1 MSSRIDRSPDGP
13 VDLPRVRV
21 LIADDHPLVRE
32 GLRTF
37 LGEDVA
43 VVGEASDG
51 EEAVRLALDLRPDVL
66 LMDLR
71 MPRVDGVEATRRLR
85 DAGAT
90 CRVLILTSFSEEP
103 RVGDAVRAGALGYL
117 LKDLGRADLLRAVRD
132 AARGVPT
139 LHPAAQEQLLRD
151 VAGGGDAPA
160 PAAPLASLT
169 RREREVLQL
178 VARGESNKRVA
189 AALGLSEGTVKSYL
203 SGVFEKLGVGD
214 RTQAALWAVR
224 NGLTE

>member
-1 MSSRIDRSPDGP
+1 MTPETARELAADGAP
-13 VDLPRVRV
+13 VRV

-37 LGEDVA
+37 LDEAVT
-43 VVGEASDG
+43 VVGEACDG
-51 EEAVRLALDLRPDVL
+51 EEAVRLALDLSPDVL

-151 VAGGGDAPA
+151 VARVGAAPA
-160 PAAPLASLT
+160 RAQPAASLT

-224 NGLTE
+224 HGLAE

>member
-1 MSSRIDRSPDGP
+1 MTPETTRQPDADGAP
-13 VDLPRVRV
+13 VRV

-37 LGEDVA
+37 LDEEMT
-43 VVGEASDG
+43 VVGEACDG
-51 EEAVRLALDLRPDVL
+51 EEAVRLALDLVPDVL

-71 MPRVDGVEATRRLR
+71 M
-85 DAGAT
+85 
-90 CRVLILTSFSEEP
+90 P

-151 VAGGGDAPA
+151 VAGNGSAAGGANARGAADR
-160 PAAPLASLT
+160 AAPPRVALS

-224 NGLTE
+224 HGLAE

>member
-1 MSSRIDRSPDGP
+1 VSAGPGGERAADGGP
-13 VDLPRVRV
+13 VRV

-37 LGEDVA
+37 LGDEVE
-43 VVGEASDG
+43 VLGEACDG
-51 EEAVRLALDLRPDVL
+51 EEAVRLALELRPDVL
-66 LMDLR
+66 LLDLR
-71 MPRVDGVEATRRLR
+71 MPHVDGVEATRRLR
-85 DAGAT
+85 DAGAP
-90 CRVLILTSFSEEP
+90 CRVLILTSFSDEP

-117 LKDLGRADLLRAVRD
+117 LKDVGRADLLRAVRD

-139 LHPAAQEQLLRD
+139 LHPSAQEQLLRD
-151 VAGGGDAPA
+151 VAGGGGAPA
-160 PAAPLASLT
+160 PTAAPLAALT
-169 RREREVLQL
+169 RREREVLRL

-224 NGLTE
+224 NGMTD

>member
-1 MSSRIDRSPDGP
+1 
-13 VDLPRVRV
+13 
-21 LIADDHPLVRE
+21 
-32 GLRTF
+32 
-37 LGEDVA
+37 
-43 VVGEASDG
+43 
-51 EEAVRLALDLRPDVL
+51 DVL

-85 DAGAT
+85 AAGAT

-103 RVGDAVRAGALGYL
+103 RVGDAVRAGAVGYL

-139 LHPAAQEQLLRD
+139 LHKSAQEQLLRD
-151 VAGGGDAPA
+151 VAGGGGASGMPPA
-160 PAAPLASLT
+160 PAASLT

-189 AALGLSEGTVKSYL
+189 AALGLSEG
-203 SGVFEKLGVGD
+203 
-214 RTQAALWAVR
+214 
-224 NGLTE
+224 

>member
-1 MSSRIDRSPDGP
+1 
-13 VDLPRVRV
+13 V
-21 LIADDHPLVRE
+21 
-32 GLRTF
+32 
-37 LGEDVA
+37 
-43 VVGEASDG
+43 
-51 EEAVRLALDLRPDVL
+51 
-66 LMDLR
+66 
-71 MPRVDGVEATRRLR
+71 
-85 DAGAT
+85 
-90 CRVLILTSFSEEP
+90 
-103 RVGDAVRAGALGYL
+103 GYL

-151 VAGGGDAPA
+151 VAGGGVASTAAPSA
-160 PAAPLASLT
+160 SLAAPLAALT

-224 NGLTE
+224 NGLAD

>member
-1 MSSRIDRSPDGP
+1 VSGAVGAP
-13 VDLPRVRV
+13 VRV

-37 LGEDVA
+37 LAEDVA

-51 EEAVRLALDLRPDVL
+51 EEAVRLALELQPDVL

-71 MPRVDGVEATRRLR
+71 MPHVDGVEATRRLR
-85 DAGAT
+85 DAGAA

-103 RVGDAVRAGALGYL
+103 RVGDAVRAGAVGYL
-117 LKDLGRADLLRAVRD
+117 LKDLGRADLLRAVHD

-139 LHPAAQEQLLRD
+139 LHPSAQEQLLRD
-151 VAGGGDAPA
+151 VAGGGSGAAA
-160 PAAPLASLT
+160 PAAATDAPRVTLT

-224 NGLTE
+224 HGLAE

>member
-1 MSSRIDRSPDGP
+1 MSGAVGAP
-13 VDLPRVRV
+13 VRV

-37 LGEDVA
+37 LAEDVA

-51 EEAVRLALDLRPDVL
+51 EEAVRLALELQPDVL

-71 MPRVDGVEATRRLR
+71 MPHVDGVEATRRLR
-85 DAGAT
+85 DAGAA

-139 LHPAAQEQLLRD
+139 LHPSAQEQLLRD
-151 VAGGGDAPA
+151 VAGGGA
-160 PAAPLASLT
+160 PAAAATSEAPRVALT

-224 NGLTE
+224 HGLAE

>member
-1 MSSRIDRSPDGP
+1 VTPEMARGP
-13 VDLPRVRV
+13 AADAAPVRV

-37 LGEDVA
+37 LDEEVT
-43 VVGEASDG
+43 VVGEACDG
-51 EEAVRLALDLRPDVL
+51 EEAVRLALELRPDVL

-151 VAGGGDAPA
+151 VAGPA
-160 PAAPLASLT
+160 PARAQPAASLT
-169 RREREVLQL
+169 RREREVLRL

-224 NGLTE
+224 HGLAE